1 MSLKSCTITLCLPDT
16 RGKTFA
22 LTIIDCPGHCHFH
35 DGTLASLRV
44 SNGAT
49 LFVNAVDGLA
59 MRSDMEL
66 RQILAEV

>member
-44 SNGAT
+44 SNGA
-49 LFVNAVDGLA
+49 
-59 MRSDMEL
+59 MRSDMAL
-66 RQILAEV
+66 RQILAEVF